1 MENIPVIISGRGIGD
16 KQLLNQSEIP
26 THTDVIYMYM
36 KVYKYTIHIL
46 SNTLHY
52 DHWSLINLYSL
63 DCVYFDTKPCKTMLR
78 LNGGAFFKNPPS
90 SKLFPK
96 TTKLKTFFF
105 SKTHRAQNFFQNP
118 QSSKLFQKPD
128 ELKTFCMFKI
138 FCLCVPFLFMRWCP
152 SGPHSKI
159 WSGLDMRKYSS
170 LVNSSCQRWWQVWN
184 V

>member
-1 MENIPVIISGRGIGD
+1 MFWTMENIPVIISGRGIGD

-90 SKLFPK
+90 SKLFQK
-96 TTKLKTFFF
+96 
-105 SKTHRAQNFFQNP
+105 P
-118 QSSKLFQKPD
+118 QSSKLFFLKNPPSSKLFSKPAR
-128 ELKTFCMFKI
+128 LKTFSKTWRAKN
-138 FCLCVPFLFMRWCP
+138 FL
-152 SGPHSKI
+152 
-159 WSGLDMRKYSS
+159 Y
-170 LVNSSCQRWWQVWN
+170 V
-184 V
+184 